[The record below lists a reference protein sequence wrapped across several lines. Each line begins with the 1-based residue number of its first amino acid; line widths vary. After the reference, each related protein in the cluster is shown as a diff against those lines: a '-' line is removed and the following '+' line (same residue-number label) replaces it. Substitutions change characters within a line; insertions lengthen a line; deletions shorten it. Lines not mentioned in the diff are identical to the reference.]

1 MVGYSEVILGRFL
14 AVSRWV
20 LVNPLRISYLRLR
33 QLVII
38 PGLDSYL
45 MCGHNSRDATADSA
59 AHSFY
64 PFRDS
69 GSSVAACCFSS
80 VVSFVTRVFR
90 VLCARLDR
98 EELKASDAST
108 HTMTDSISETSKRAH
123 PYKHTVARISEF
135 VVLKI
140 AESVR

>member
-1 MVGYSEVILGRFL
+1 MII
-14 AVSRWV
+14 AV
-20 LVNPLRISYLRLR
+20 
-33 QLVII
+33 
-38 PGLDSYL
+38 LDSYL
-45 MCGHNSRDATADSA
+45 MCEHNSRDAIADSA

-69 GSSVAACCFSS
+69 GRSVAACRFSS

-90 VLCARLDR
+90 VLCARLHPAG
-98 EELKASDAST
+98 LKASDAST
-108 HTMTDSISETSKRAH
+108 HTMTDSISETSKRVH
-123 PYKHTVARISEF
+123 PYEHTVARISQF